1 MSNTR
6 PTNYYTYVFRPFVFV
21 KCDPKVVGD
30 RFHVPKA
37 RSGHRIVCDDKN
49 LYSFGGYN
57 PFIYNDPDI
66 RNDLV
71 WLQNRPLFKELWK
84 YNFASKIWQ
93 RLSCNGTI
101 PNELASSAVIL
112 KGATMMIYG
121 GTGYPF
127 GTTCSNQLHICNLRE
142 DYKMKLVNVKSSC
155 PPKQYGQALV
165 LDGLCLYTV
174 GGTTGFDYTADI
186 HRLDLRT
193 GIWEEVYI
201 CKGRTWKEPQGR
213 YRHELAF
220 DGTRIYLL
228 GGGTAEAVYGFQV
241 IRKLLFQ
248 SFLFFIWVS
257 LFLQFYISIFR
268 VYIFFVT

>member
-1 MSNTR
+1 
-6 PTNYYTYVFRPFVFV
+6 
-21 KCDPKVVGD
+21 
-30 RFHVPKA
+30 
-37 RSGHRIVCDDKN
+37 
-49 LYSFGGYN
+49 
-57 PFIYNDPDI
+57 
-66 RNDLV
+66 
-71 WLQNRPLFKELWK
+71 
-84 YNFASKIWQ
+84 
-93 RLSCNGTI
+93 
-101 PNELASSAVIL
+101 
-112 KGATMMIYG
+112 
-121 GTGYPF
+121 
-127 GTTCSNQLHICNLRE
+127 
-142 DYKMKLVNVKSSC
+142 
-155 PPKQYGQALV
+155 